1 MTNDPLDTAYDA
13 RGRPTVKRHARIHWS
28 ALVFLVFFTV
38 FLIGI
43 ATYTLKPGMEAA
55 TRPGITPEEK
65 HRLVAWYRL
74 LLTVVLFILFAGL
87 VLTVRIG
94 RFFFPRE
101 RPDQT
106 KTQYVD
112 AWAESAKRVQ
122 VPPDE
127 EDDAG

>member
-1 MTNDPLDTAYDA
+1 
-13 RGRPTVKRHARIHWS
+13 VKRHARIHWS
-28 ALVFLVFFTV
+28 AFVFLIFFTIL
-38 FLIGI
+38 LIGI

-55 TRPGITPEEK
+55 TRPGITAQEK

-87 VLTVRIG
+87 ILTVRIG

-101 RPDQT
+101 RAELP

-122 VPPDE
+122 VPPDD
-127 EDDAG
+127 EDDEAG

>member
-1 MTNDPLDTAYDA
+1 
-13 RGRPTVKRHARIHWS
+13 VKRHARIHWS

-38 FLIGI
+38 FLIAI

-55 TRPGITPEEK
+55 TRPGITAAEK

-87 VLTVRIG
+87 ILTVRIG
-94 RFFFPRE
+94 RFFFPRDRAE
-101 RPDQT
+101 IA

-122 VPPDE
+122 VPSDE
-127 EDDAG
+127 GDEVDEGG